1 VAREEGEPIETVSA
15 SRLQG
20 YSHSLRARGHTLTA
34 DEPNS
39 RGGSD
44 AGPMPEELL
53 ALSLASCTAITI
65 EMYADRKGWEL
76 GEVEVTVDYGAHEG
90 GRPRYDVLVTVPE
103 ELSDEQRERLRAIA
117 GKCPIHTILLGE
129 ATITDQVETRSV

>member
-1 VAREEGEPIETVSA
+1 MARDNGEPIETVSA
-15 SRLQG
+15 SRLKG
-20 YSHSLRARGHTLTA
+20 YSHSLRAGRHTLIA

-44 AGPMPEELL
+44 TGPTPEELL

-76 GEVEVTVDYGAHEG
+76 GEIEVTVDYGAHEG
-90 GRPRYDVLVTVPE
+90 GRPRYDVLVKVPE

-117 GKCPIHTILLGE
+117 GKCPIHTILLGK